1 MLHRLTIICP
11 AAHVSD
17 ANHLAMVLGESA
29 ADGMTYGATEW
40 QDGDGNLYAIASLPV
55 SDAFLGA
62 AVNALSR
69 PSWDTENI
77 SMAAAT
83 RAQAKVVIW
92 GLVEEDNPT
101 PSPNVILAMF
111 DVNPKELLAA
121 LGIGKVTA

>member
-1 MLHRLTIICP
+1 MRHRLTIICP
-11 AAHVSD
+11 AAHVAD

-29 ADGMTYGATEW
+29 ADGMTYGATDW
-40 QDGDGNLYAIASLPV
+40 QDADGNLYAIASLPV

-69 PSWDTENI
+69 PSWDTEGI

-92 GLVEEDNPT
+92 GLVEEPNPT
-101 PSPNVILAMF
+101 PSPDTILAMF
-111 DVNPKELLAA
+111 DADPKELLAA
-121 LGIGKVTA
+121 IGISRVTA

>member
-1 MLHRLTIICP
+1 
-11 AAHVSD
+11 
-17 ANHLAMVLGESA
+17 MVLGESA

-92 GLVEEDNPT
+92 GLVEEPNPT